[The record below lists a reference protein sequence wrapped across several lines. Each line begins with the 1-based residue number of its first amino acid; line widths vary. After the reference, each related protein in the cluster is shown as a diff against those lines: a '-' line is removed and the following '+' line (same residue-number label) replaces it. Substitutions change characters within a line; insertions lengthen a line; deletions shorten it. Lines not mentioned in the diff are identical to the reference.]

1 MEKLLCINNYCID
14 PYFNLA
20 TEEYLLKNR
29 KENVFMLWQNEPTVV
44 VGKHQNIHAEINHD
58 FVSEKN
64 IKVARRLSGGGTVYH
79 DLGNLNFTYIMTGKQ
94 GKMVDFTKYTNDI
107 LEVLNNLGADA
118 VRNKRNDLIINDKK
132 ISGNAEHIFKQ
143 RVIHHGTLLF
153 NSDLEV
159 LDETIK
165 VKQGKYTD
173 KAVQSVRSKVTNILP
188 HLSNKISLEEFRKAL
203 IDHILRKY
211 KNTSLYELSE
221 NEEQA
226 ITALK
231 HEKYTTWEW
240 IYGYSPKYVLKRKIE
255 KPEGVL
261 NIELS
266 IKKGIVE
273 DAKFSGDLMDEAKC
287 LKLNALLRGE
297 RHDKENLNKTLKQLI
312 SNKIFT
318 NLESKD
324 LIDHLF

>member
-1 MEKLLCINNYCID
+1 MEKLLCINNYCTD

-29 KENVFMLWQNEPTVV
+29 QENVFMLWQNEPTVV

-58 FVSEKN
+58 FISEKN

-79 DLGNLNFTYIMTGKQ
+79 DLGNLNFTYIMTGEQ

-107 LEVLNNLGADA
+107 LEVLNNLGANA
-118 VRNKRNDLIINDKK
+118 VRNKRNDLIINNKK

-153 NSDLEV
+153 DSDLEI

-165 VKQGKYTD
+165 VKEGKYTD

-188 HLSNKISLEEFRKAL
+188 HLNAKIGFEEFRKAL
-203 IDHILRKY
+203 IDHILVKY
-211 KNTSLYELSE
+211 KNASLYEISE
-221 NEEQA
+221 KETEA
-226 ITALK
+226 IQKLK
-231 HEKYTTWEW
+231 KEKYTTWEW
-240 IYGYSPKYVLKRKIE
+240 IYGYSPKYVLSRKIE
-255 KPEGVL
+255 KPEGTL

-266 IKKGIVE
+266 IKKV
-273 DAKFSGDLMDEAKC
+273 
-287 LKLNALLRGE
+287 
-297 RHDKENLNKTLKQLI
+297 
-312 SNKIFT
+312 
-318 NLESKD
+318 
-324 LIDHLF
+324 